1 MILDNRE
8 RHLIPLLPA
17 DQITIQVLPIGDC
30 WIGLEATNGLVI
42 ERKTIK
48 DLEASVLDGRY
59 REQKA
64 RLLAFCQEK
73 AATPMYILEGAW
85 SSTTGRIGI
94 TGLMKIV
101 SRLQAVHGIA
111 VLQTASL
118 EETAL
123 LLKGLA
129 DYHKEDPTQFTRSTA
144 PLRAVD
150 TIHVVKK
157 SNAADPKQFHMAC
170 LAQCPGVSTTV
181 AESIVTAFPSWSAF
195 MEASEV
201 AIATIVQPNGR
212 KVGPA
217 VAKRLWG
224 LFH

>member
-8 RHLIPLLPA
+8 RHLIPLLPEA
-17 DQITIQVLPIGDC
+17 TVQVLPIGDC
-30 WIGLEATNGLVI
+30 WIGLEASGGLVI

-101 SRLQAVHGIA
+101 SRLQTVHGIA

-118 EETAL
+118 EETAI

-157 SNAADPKQFHMAC
+157 SNAADPKQFHIAC

-181 AESIVTAFPSWSAF
+181 AEALHTSFPSWSTFLA
-195 MEASEV
+195 ASEID
-201 AIATIVQPNGR
+201 IASVIQPNGR

>member
-1 MILDNRE
+1 MATLPVPEDPTVTLRE
-8 RHLIPLLPA
+8 VPA
-17 DQITIQVLPIGDC
+17 QRT
-30 WIGLEATNGLVI
+30 
-42 ERKTIK
+42 
-48 DLEASVLDGRY
+48 
-59 REQKA
+59 
-64 RLLAFCQEK
+64 
-73 AATPMYILEGAW
+73 
-85 SSTTGRIGI
+85 
-94 TGLMKIV
+94 
-101 SRLQAVHGIA
+101 AVRTFSGF
-111 VLQTASL
+111 VTEDRVR

-170 LAQCPGVSTTV
+170 LAQCPGVSATV
-181 AESIVTAFPSWSAF
+181 AEAITTAFPSWSEF
-195 MEASEV
+195 MAASEI

-217 VAKRLWG
+217 VAKRLWN
-224 LFH
+224 LFHGA